1 MDSQRPFSETET
13 RLFNQVCEAVYATSE
28 NQKNLLRSFVCS
40 ELTSEWTQLVAMTE
54 SNGPLSILSEDEFK
68 YLTTLRSMNRGR
80 EPPQASG
87 EAGIFSQIQPI
98 PGQKTISQGMIRDAT
113 HDIVQYNSVLEKLL
127 AKYRDYVR
135 SSVASAQRHP
145 ETDGGAS
152 ILEQK
157 IAKLSARRDSLK
169 KEIHS
174 LEGKINNRVDHLGT
188 ITRTDLGVVEA
199 DGDSSDRNWQ
209 SVALTG
215 IFRTTLPSYD
225 HILSRLDALHSEL
238 DYDVGEDDEILL
250 TARRHASQI
259 VLSLATK
266 CRASLDTVFL
276 EASFTY
282 NKRGSY
288 ASNYSRDIN
297 DERNAVYAEIQS
309 LWDEMVPLSHMVVEN
324 EYLKPIMKKTETR
337 SDRQVA
343 RDGIVSHYTTSMLLF
358 MNERLRI
365 LVSRIQMLVYHHQTL
380 LNAFAY
386 VNSKAGS
393 KTAKGLRTAKTHLAQ
408 AKESGKS
415 KSHTLMDTIRRQME
429 LYGSVPI
436 DVDKKSQAAH
446 VPTSRTQVDKLDR
459 YVTSRRRKGDDLARN
474 VHSYFE
480 RAAKSQITDA
490 EFGAHLLLD
499 SVIADSTAGNQVGG
513 HVYDDQQVEDSVATI
528 KSQTSEIET
537 TFRKLREGSGGPT
550 SPLDFVPYAY
560 NKSAKQV
567 TPDESAK
574 CPKFVAVV
582 QKWGDPAGCTN

>member
-1 MDSQRPFSETET
+1 MDNQRLFSETET

-28 NQKNLLRSFVCS
+28 NQKNLLKSFVCS
-40 ELTSEWTQLVAMTE
+40 ELTSEWTQLVAMME
-54 SNGPLSILSEDEFK
+54 SNGPLSILSEDEFR
-68 YLTTLRSMNRGR
+68 YLTTLNSINRGHQL
-80 EPPQASG
+80 PQVRG
-87 EAGIFSQIQPI
+87 ETGIFSQTQPI
-98 PGQKTISQGMIRDAT
+98 PGQKTTNQNLIRDAT
-113 HDIVQYNSVLEKLL
+113 HDIIQYNSVLEKLL

-152 ILEQK
+152 VVEQK
-157 IAKLSARRDSLK
+157 IAKLSARKDSLK

-174 LEGKINNRVDHLGT
+174 LEDKINNRFDQLGG
-188 ITRTDLGVVEA
+188 ISRTDLGVVEA
-199 DGDSSDRNWQ
+199 EEDSSNQNWQ
-209 SVALTG
+209 SVALTEV
-215 IFRTTLPSYD
+215 FKTTFPSYD

-238 DYDVGEDDEILL
+238 DCDVGEDDEILL

-276 EASFTY
+276 EASLTY
-282 NKRGSY
+282 NRRASY

-324 EYLKPIMKKTETR
+324 EYLKPILKKTETR

-343 RDGIVSHYTTSMLLF
+343 RDKIVSRYTSAMLLF

-380 LNAFAY
+380 LNAFTY

-393 KTAKGLRTAKTHLAQ
+393 KTAKGLGTVKTHPPQ
-408 AKESGKS
+408 TKESGKS

-446 VPTSRTQVDKLDR
+446 TPTSRMQVNKLDR
-459 YVTSRRRKGDDLARN
+459 YVTSRQKKGDDLARN

-528 KSQTSEIET
+528 KSQTNEIES
-537 TFRKLREGSGGPT
+537 TFRKLREGTGVPV
-550 SPLDFVPYAY
+550 SPLDFIPYAY
-560 NKSAKQV
+560 NKSAKQA
-567 TPDESAK
+567 TPDDSEK
-574 CPKFVAVV
+574 CPKFAAVV

>member
-1 MDSQRPFSETET
+1 M
-13 RLFNQVCEAVYATSE
+13 
-28 NQKNLLRSFVCS
+28 
-40 ELTSEWTQLVAMTE
+40 E
-54 SNGPLSILSEDEFK
+54 SNGPLSILSDDEFK
-68 YLTTLRSMNRGR
+68 YLTTLNTISQPR
-80 EPPQASG
+80 G
-87 EAGIFSQIQPI
+87 EAGIFSQTQPI
-98 PGQKTISQGMIRDAT
+98 PGQKTTNQNLIKDAT
-113 HDIVQYNSVLEKLL
+113 HDIIQYNSVLEKLL

-152 ILEQK
+152 VVEQK
-157 IAKLSARRDSLK
+157 IAQLSARKDSLK

-174 LEGKINNRVDHLGT
+174 LEDKISNRFDRLGG
-188 ITRTDLGVVEA
+188 ISRTDLGVVEA
-199 DGDSSDRNWQ
+199 EEDSFDKNSQ
-209 SVALTG
+209 FIALTEV
-215 IFRTTLPSYD
+215 FKTTLPSYD

-238 DYDVGEDDEILL
+238 DYDVGGDDEILL

-276 EASFTY
+276 EASLTY
-282 NKRGSY
+282 NRRASY

-324 EYLKPIMKKTETR
+324 EYLKPILKKTETR
-337 SDRQVA
+337 SDRQAA
-343 RDGIVSHYTTSMLLF
+343 RDKIVSRYTSAMLLF
-358 MNERLRI
+358 MNSRLRI

-380 LNAFAY
+380 LNAFTY

-393 KTAKGLRTAKTHLAQ
+393 KTAKGSGTVKTHPHQ
-408 AKESGKS
+408 VKESGKS

-446 VPTSRTQVDKLDR
+446 TPTSRMQVNKLDR
-459 YVTSRRRKGDDLARN
+459 YVTSRQKKGDGLARN

-499 SVIADSTAGNQVGG
+499 SVIADSTASNQVGG
-513 HVYDDQQVEDSVATI
+513 HVYDDQQVEDSVTTI
-528 KSQTSEIET
+528 KSQTNEIET
-537 TFRKLREGSGGPT
+537 TFRKLREGTGVPV

-567 TPDESAK
+567 TPDDSEK
-574 CPKFVAVV
+574 CPKFAAVV